1 MSRTNDPFCRLLEQV
16 VRADEPLAH
25 PSLEDVADSVV
36 RDYVRSM
43 VDRGLVEGELHTTP
57 GGRWTVYPGLQITRS
72 GRSYL
77 SRRLDGLDGGRNTA
91 DRAHRGAT
99 GDAEEALLR

>member
-43 VDRGLVEGELHTTP
+43 VDRGLVEGNS
-57 GGRWTVYPGLQITRS
+57 TRLPVGVGPS
-72 GRSYL
+72 TL
-77 SRRLDGLDGGRNTA
+77 DSR
-91 DRAHRGAT
+91 
-99 GDAEEALLR
+99 